1 MPYNLI
7 VASDSPVLK
16 KLCQSVFPEGNYQLH
31 LAASLDEVNRF
42 LDSLTPEAVILE
54 QSILDSTEN
63 ALSLN
68 NRLAAAGRVPVFL
81 VTGTFEPLAK
91 EFIPTLRP
99 EQVFHKPFYSE
110 SLATAIKETIE
121 KNKIP
126 DTLPEELP
134 EVQSGQKNLSQSALP
149 SDLRREVRLLV
160 QEEIQSA
167 EKELEEKIRENLAPE
182 IIAVLSQQAEGSDS
196 QSHRLKNQGRKS

>member
-1 MPYNLI
+1 VAYNLI
-7 VASDSPVLK
+7 VASDSPVLR
-16 KLCQSVFPEGNYQLH
+16 KLCQSVFPEGNYQLL
-31 LAASLDEVNRF
+31 LASNLDEVNRL
-42 LDSLTPEAVILE
+42 LDSVTPEAVILE

-68 NRLAAAGRVPVFL
+68 NRLSAAGRVPVFL
-81 VTGTFEPLAK
+81 VAGTFEPLTR

-110 SLATAIKETIE
+110 SLAAAIKETIE

-134 EVQSGQKNLSQSALP
+134 EIQPGQKTLSPSGLP

-167 EKELEEKIRENLAPE
+167 EKQLEEKIRQNLAPE
-182 IIAVLSQQAEGSDS
+182 IKALLSQQAEGAD
-196 QSHRLKNQGRKS
+196 SHRVKTQGRKS

>member
-16 KLCQSVFPEGNYQLH
+16 KLCQSVFPEGNYQLY

-121 KNKIP
+121 KIRFQIP
-126 DTLPEELP
+126 C
-134 EVQSGQKNLSQSALP
+134 QKSCPRFNQ
-149 SDLRREVRLLV
+149 VRKTCL
-160 QEEIQSA
+160 IQ
-167 EKELEEKIRENLAPE
+167 LCLQI
-182 IIAVLSQQAEGSDS
+182 
-196 QSHRLKNQGRKS
+196 